1 MHIIDHKLQ
10 YKAIIT
16 DAFEFTHYVP
26 QCQYDP
32 LSIVKSSNII
42 LHNHYHMPNRY
53 CAFQSN
59 YIFFASALDADYS
72 NYSNQPNQENWKLI
86 NSNGS
91 QPNVTLDKSKS
102 NSTIYIWTCNILSNW
117 NESAVR
123 KPSHQE
129 GTKNAKQNLKTK
141 REKAHFNFQYCICSL
156 YGFQQQ

>member
-32 LSIVKSSNII
+32 LSIVKSLNII

-117 NESAVR
+117 NESVVR

>member
-16 DAFEFTHYVP
+16 DAFTHYVP

-123 KPSHQE
+123 KLSHQE

>member
-16 DAFEFTHYVP
+16 DAFTHYVP

-32 LSIVKSSNII
+32 LSIVKSLNII

-102 NSTIYIWTCNILSNW
+102 NSTIYI
-117 NESAVR
+117 
-123 KPSHQE
+123 
-129 GTKNAKQNLKTK
+129 
-141 REKAHFNFQYCICSL
+141 
-156 YGFQQQ
+156 